1 MLKWLVR
8 FLYIMIISIATVY
21 VYGSANYSRLEA
33 YYTEYMQEALDD
45 TDTYLEGINTL
56 MGIDYYRE
64 ISSVSYTSLDDQ
76 YQMTLGIYAIGAT
89 FNDTLYDGVM
99 IFVND
104 VVITENGEI
113 ISDPILKLSVK
124 LSEPTYKSGETFTDV
139 ATVVFDP
146 TKEFPYSYVPAVF
159 LLKADNYL
167 KIVDS
172 DVIATLDRLTIAY
185 SIGETDES
193 GAYEYNETL
202 LFAGADELISDAA
215 HIKIDDFMITTESFS
230 ISALLEGDQPT
241 EAEITTLGL
250 VTARG
255 DLKEFNGLIWRTMI
269 IYALVVIALTYV
281 LFFNKY
287 VMEKIKEK
295 RASKDPMGP
304 KKIIDAEPIFKDIDH
319 SKEDGK

>member
-8 FLYIMIISIATVY
+8 FLYIMIISVATVY

-33 YYTEYMQEALDD
+33 YYTNYMQESLDD
-45 TDTYLEGINTL
+45 TDTYLKGINTL

-64 ISSVSYTSLDDQ
+64 ISSVNYVSSDNQ

-104 VVITENGEI
+104 VIITKDGESI
-113 ISDPILKLSVK
+113 MDPILKLSVK
-124 LSEPTYKSGETFTDV
+124 LSEPTYKSGETFTDI
-139 ATVVFDP
+139 ATVIFDP

-167 KIVDS
+167 KVVDS
-172 DVIATLDRLTIAY
+172 EVISTLDRLTIAY
-185 SIGETDES
+185 SDGNTDDA
-193 GAYEYNETL
+193 GAYIYSDVL
-202 LFAGADELISDAA
+202 LFAGAQELIGDAA
-215 HIKIDDFMITTESFS
+215 HIKINDFNITTESYS
-230 ISALLEGDQPT
+230 ISDLIEGDQPT
-241 EAEITTLGL
+241 DIEIASLGL
-250 VTARG
+250 VTVRG
-255 DLKEFNGLIWRTMI
+255 NLEEFNGLIWRTMI

-295 RASKDPMGP
+295 RHGLNPTTP
-304 KKIIDAEPIFKDIDH
+304 KKIIDAEPIFKDIDS

>member
-8 FLYIMIISIATVY
+8 FLYIMIVSIATVY

-33 YYTEYMQEALDD
+33 YYTKYMQESLDD
-45 TDTYLEGINTL
+45 TTTYLKGINTL

-64 ISSVSYTSLDDQ
+64 ISSVSYASPDDQ

-104 VVITENGEI
+104 VVITESGEQLI
-113 ISDPILKLSVK
+113 NPILKLSVK

-139 ATVVFDP
+139 ATVIFDP

-167 KIVDS
+167 KVIDS
-172 DVIATLDRLTIAY
+172 DVIATIERFSVAY
-185 SIGETDES
+185 SSGETNDA
-193 GAYEYNETL
+193 GAYIYSEIL
-202 LFAGADELISDAA
+202 LFAGANEVIADASHLKISDF
-215 HIKIDDFMITTESFS
+215 DITTDSYS
-230 ISALLEGDQPT
+230 ISALLEGDQPS
-241 EAEITTLGL
+241 EAEIQTLGL
-250 VTARG
+250 ITVRG

-269 IYALVVIALTYV
+269 IYALVVLALTYV

-287 VMEKIKEK
+287 VMDKIKEK
-295 RASKDPMGP
+295 RTVVPSSGV
-304 KKIIDAEPIFKDIDH
+304 KKFVDAEPIFKDID
-319 SKEDGK
+319 SNKEDGK